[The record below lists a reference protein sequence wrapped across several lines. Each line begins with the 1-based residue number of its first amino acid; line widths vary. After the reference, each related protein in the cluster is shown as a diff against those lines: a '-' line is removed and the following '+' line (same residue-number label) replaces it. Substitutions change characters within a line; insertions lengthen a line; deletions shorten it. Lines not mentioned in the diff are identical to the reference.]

1 MNSSLYPGSPYTT
14 RTTLTNVPPTG
25 TGSGRTAERME
36 YVPPSAFQIGR
47 EPQNNVPVIPRG
59 YTGKPEI

>member
-1 MNSSLYPGSPYTT
+1 MNSSLYPQTGSRVALP
-14 RTTLTNVPPTG
+14 NVPPTG
-25 TGSGRTAERME
+25 SGRSGGAME
-36 YVPPSAFQIGR
+36 YVPPSAFQYGR